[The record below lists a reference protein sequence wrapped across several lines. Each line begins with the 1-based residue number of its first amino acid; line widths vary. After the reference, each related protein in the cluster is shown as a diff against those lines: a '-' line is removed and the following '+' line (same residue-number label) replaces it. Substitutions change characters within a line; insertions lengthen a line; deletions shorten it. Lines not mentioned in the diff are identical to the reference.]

1 MRIIETVPLCYQC
14 SCDVPDFVE
23 AIAFFGTVVRKASL
37 VGKDAKKIFSFLAP
51 DCDVPKRLSSIEH
64 LKDIRV
70 RSREAIGN
78 VQLPDRMR
86 DSYIAVETNY
96 SDRRAKKT
104 PRSRPESV
112 W

>member
-1 MRIIETVPLCYQC
+1 
-14 SCDVPDFVE
+14 
-23 AIAFFGTVVRKASL
+23 
-37 VGKDAKKIFSFLAP
+37 VGKDAKEIFSFLAP
-51 DCDVPKRLSSIEH
+51 DCDVPQRLSSIEQI
-64 LKDIRV
+64 KDIRL

-86 DSYIAVETNY
+86 DSYIAVETQYPN
-96 SDRRAKKT
+96 RRAKKT